1 MWAISGMLL
10 FQHWNI
16 ILLDVPTILL
26 TCIDLFKADKNG
38 VERFG
43 DDYKAYMKKL
53 QEQTFCSVLYADSG
67 KVGNKYV
74 LNQILIPYPNLINEI
89 ATENRI

>member
-53 QEQTFCSVLYADSG
+53 KSKLFARYYTPIQEKL
-67 KVGNKYV
+67 
-74 LNQILIPYPNLINEI
+74 EI
-89 ATENRI
+89 SMC